1 MTDHDLDVNLPEF
14 QAAVL
19 DESHTRPV
27 VVDFWA
33 PWCGPCKSL
42 KPILEKLA
50 AEYGGKFRLAKV
62 NADDN
67 QALSQQ
73 YGVRGIPAVK
83 AFVNGE
89 MVDEFS
95 GALPEAEVRAFLDR
109 LIPSQADELR
119 AQAAAACAAGD
130 HGAALQL
137 LADASKLD
145 PQHIGIRLDA
155 AEIMLDLGEADEAQ
169 RLLGSVQDDADPR
182 VPQLKARLQFLGAA
196 GADEVA
202 LQARIAADGNDLDAR
217 LALANLAIAGQRY
230 EDGMEQL
237 LEIVRR
243 DRGFQDDVGIRLD
256 AAEIMLDLREAEEA
270 QRLIGNMEDDADPR
284 VPHLKARLQFLGAAG
299 ADEMALQA
307 RIAADAND
315 LEARLALA
323 KLAIAGQRYED
334 GMEQLLEIVRRDR
347 GFQDDVGRTTLLTV
361 FDLLGGGEL
370 VSRYRRLLASVL
382 N

>member
-1 MTDHDLDVNLPEF
+1 MSDFDLDINLPDF
-14 QAAVL
+14 QTAVL
-19 DESHTRPV
+19 DESRTRPV

-109 LIPSQADELR
+109 LIPGPADELR
-119 AQAAAACAAGD
+119 AQAATARAAGD
-130 HGAALQL
+130 PGAALQL
-137 LADASKLD
+137 LADAS
-145 PQHIGIRLDA
+145 RLN
-155 AEIMLDLGEADEAQ
+155 
-169 RLLGSVQDDADPR
+169 P
-182 VPQLKARLQFLGAA
+182 
-196 GADEVA
+196 
-202 LQARIAADGNDLDAR
+202 
-217 LALANLAIAGQRY
+217 
-230 EDGMEQL
+230 
-237 LEIVRR
+237 
-243 DRGFQDDVGIRLD
+243 DDVGIRLD
-256 AAEIMLDLREAEEA
+256 AAEIMLDLREAEET
-270 QRLIGNMEDDADPR
+270 QRLIGSVADDADPR
-284 VPHLKARLQFLGAAG
+284 VPHLKARLQFLAAAG

-347 GFQDDVGRTTLLTV
+347 SFQDDVGRTTLLTV

>member
-1 MTDHDLDVNLPEF
+1 MPDFDLDINLPDF

-19 DESHTRPV
+19 DESRTRPV

-109 LIPSQADELR
+109 LIPGPADELR
-119 AQAAAACAAGD
+119 AQAAAARAAGD
-130 HGAALQL
+130 PGAALQL
-137 LADASKLD
+137 LADAS
-145 PQHIGIRLDA
+145 RLN
-155 AEIMLDLGEADEAQ
+155 
-169 RLLGSVQDDADPR
+169 P
-182 VPQLKARLQFLGAA
+182 
-196 GADEVA
+196 
-202 LQARIAADGNDLDAR
+202 
-217 LALANLAIAGQRY
+217 
-230 EDGMEQL
+230 
-237 LEIVRR
+237 
-243 DRGFQDDVGIRLD
+243 DDVGIRLD

-270 QRLIGNMEDDADPR
+270 QRLIGSVADDADPR

-361 FDLLGGGEL
+361 FELLGGGEL

>member
-1 MTDHDLDVNLPEF
+1 MSDFDLDINLPDF

-19 DESHTRPV
+19 DESRTRPV

-109 LIPSQADELR
+109 LIPGPADEMR
-119 AQAAAACAAGD
+119 AQAAAARSAGD
-130 HGAALQL
+130 PGAALQL
-137 LADASKLD
+137 LADAS
-145 PQHIGIRLDA
+145 RLN
-155 AEIMLDLGEADEAQ
+155 
-169 RLLGSVQDDADPR
+169 P
-182 VPQLKARLQFLGAA
+182 
-196 GADEVA
+196 
-202 LQARIAADGNDLDAR
+202 
-217 LALANLAIAGQRY
+217 
-230 EDGMEQL
+230 
-237 LEIVRR
+237 
-243 DRGFQDDVGIRLD
+243 DDVGIRLD

-270 QRLIGNMEDDADPR
+270 QRLIGSVADDADPR

-315 LEARLALA
+315 LDARLALA

-347 GFQDDVGRTTLLTV
+347 SFQDDVGRTTLLTV